1 MSGTHEEDQKEPVT
15 DPLYTSQDQEAVKKK
30 LDKLS
35 VEQLRMV
42 YMLVKQISGN

>member
-15 DPLYTSQDQEAVKKK
+15 DQQYTSQDQEAVKKK